1 MLQSLNS
8 KEDVQKAFQELL
20 ENYKKEQRKIV
31 TKEEQARLERNHS
44 LVEETA
50 EFTPQAIIKGL
61 ADLQWEVSNTAE
73 TLREKMQGE
82 LERLENLRTA
92 LTVQQKTLQDSYRT
106 KIAANALFVLK
117 QEQIQ
122 REEALDEKHQEA
134 MEKLREDMQDKRRS
148 WAKEQTEFE
157 TNYAERKARM
167 EKERQQELEEYK
179 YQLERKYTKEKDA
192 FEMRKKV
199 LLRKLD
205 DEQRSKEKD
214 WSARKKVLAEHATDF
229 EKYKE
234 RVDNFST
241 ELEGKVKEARD
252 KAFRNASRD
261 AKETVELFEKEME
274 GKSRVS
280 ELTIENLEKT
290 IENQQL
296 EISQLNAELKEAVSQ
311 MQSLSIKAL
320 DNTQNAKLN

>member
-20 ENYKKEQRKIV
+20 GIYKKEQQRII
-31 TKEEQARLERNHS
+31 TKEEQARLDRNHS

-50 EFTPQAIIKGL
+50 GFTPQAIIKGI
-61 ADLQWEVSNTAE
+61 ADLQWEVSTTAE
-73 TLREKMQGE
+73 TLREKMQAE
-82 LERLENLRTA
+82 LERLDNLRTA
-92 LTVQQKTLQDSYRT
+92 LTVQQKALKESYQT

-122 REEALDEKHQEA
+122 REKALDEKHQEA
-134 MEKLREDMQDKRRS
+134 MQKLREDMQEKRRS
-148 WAKEQTEFE
+148 WAKEQAEFE
-157 TNYAERKARM
+157 RNYEERKARM

-205 DEQRSKEKD
+205 DQQRAKEKD
-214 WSARKKVLAEHATDF
+214 WSAREKVLAEHASDF

-234 RVDNFST
+234 RVDNFPT
-241 ELEGKVKEARD
+241 ELEQKVKDARD

-261 AKETVELFEKEME
+261 AKETIELFEKEME
-274 GKSRVS
+274 GKKRVA
-280 ELTIENLEKT
+280 ELTIENLEKN
-290 IENQQL
+290 IEKQQL
-296 EISQLNAELKEAVSQ
+296 EIEQLNAELKAAVSQ